1 MTTRGGI
8 AFGLFALLLLAGLAT
23 GISEIFAAAF
33 MAGFLL
39 AFALA
44 SSIAG
49 VFVLRIRQS
58 VGSTAMVRG
67 NDTEAAAAFSGF
79 PILPVV
85 VYVTMDSPDGM
96 SRRYASF
103 LWGNRRPELRQPLSC
118 PHRGLWPAGISRLRC
133 GDLFGFFR
141 LPFPRARR
149 PEAQPPLV
157 IYPEL
162 YVIPG
167 QPPVPPPSLEYS
179 EKNPVTAD
187 QGDSF
192 SDTRL
197 YRSGDPLKRIHWK
210 LSIRTRELHTRQYE
224 MSVDQT
230 VLILLDNSRWEKDG
244 EQEETALG
252 YADMASECAAALVYY
267 YLGSG
272 HAVRLLWE
280 DGGIDVLSREDFE
293 EAYTLLASLEFRAER
308 PLADWMPEA
317 LGDLG
322 RICALY
328 GITREPQP
336 EILDCLIGVP
346 SPRRPA
352 VLICSASEELAADGE
367 AVAEGLRVLPVSAP
381 RDILERLGGWQ

>member
-1 MTTRGGI
+1 MTTRGGAALGI
-8 AFGLFALLLLAGLAT
+8 FALALLAGLAT
-23 GISEIFAAAF
+23 GISEIFVAAF

-49 VFVLRIRQS
+49 VFVLRVRQS
-58 VGSTAMVRG
+58 VGATAVVRG
-67 NDTEAAAAFSGF
+67 NDTEASVAFSGF
-79 PILPVV
+79 LLLPAV
-85 VYVTMDSPDGM
+85 VYVTMDSRDGV
-96 SRRYASF
+96 SRQYASF
-103 LWGNRRPELRQPLSC
+103 LWGSRSPALRQPLSC
-118 PHRGLWPAGISRLRC
+118 PHRGLWPAGIAKLRC

-141 LPFPRARR
+141 LPFPRSRR

-210 LSIRTRELHTRQYE
+210 LSVRTRELHTRQYE

-230 VLILLDNSRWEKDG
+230 VLILLDNSRCAD
-244 EQEETALG
+244 EQREVGLG

-272 HAVRLLWE
+272 HAVRLLCA

-293 EAYTLLASLEFRAER
+293 EAYTLLASMEFQAER

-317 LGDLG
+317 LDDLG
-322 RICALY
+322 RLCALY
-328 GITREPQP
+328 IITREPAAD
-336 EILDCLIGVP
+336 ILDGLAGVP

-352 VLICSASEELAADGE
+352 MLICSASEELAVDGE